1 MLILQKEYFDNTV
14 QDYMMALL
22 IFVGAFIVVR
32 IVHSVVLTRLKK
44 WAEKTKTRLDD
55 YLVGIIDKSV
65 VPLLYFGVFYL
76 ALHSLELNAAI
87 SKALSVLGATLVTFL
102 GIRLAI
108 KIFDTVLT
116 GYWLKKKQDAD
127 LERSV
132 KSIMPIFKVVVWATG
147 ILFLLD
153 NMGFKVSTV
162 VAGLGIGGIAV
173 ALAAQSILGDLFSYF
188 SIMFDRPFVVG
199 DFVIVG
205 DMLGTIDHIG
215 IKTTRI
221 ISLGGEQLVFS
232 NTDLT
237 NSRIRNYK
245 QMQRRRIVFKLGV
258 TYDTTLAKMKEIP
271 KLIEGIIK
279 KTPDT
284 IFDRAHFSSFGDF
297 NLEIEVVYIVLGS
310 DYNKYMDVQQSINF
324 KIKEE
329 FEKRKIEFAF
339 PTQTLYV
346 NRVGN

>member
-1 MLILQKEYFDNTV
+1 
-14 QDYMMALL
+14 
-22 IFVGAFIVVR
+22 
-32 IVHSVVLTRLKK
+32 
-44 WAEKTKTRLDD
+44 
-55 YLVGIIDKSV
+55 
-65 VPLLYFGVFYL
+65 
-76 ALHSLELNAAI
+76 LHSLDLNPAI

-108 KIFDTVLT
+108 QVFGAAIT
-116 GYWLKKKQDAD
+116 GYWLKKKQDAE

-132 KSIMPIFKVVVWATG
+132 KSVMPIFKVVVWVIG

-153 NMGFKVSTV
+153 NMGFEVSTV

-173 ALAAQSILGDLFSYF
+173 ALAAQTVLGDLFSYF

-199 DFVIVG
+199 DFIIVG
-205 DMLGTIDHIG
+205 DMLGTIEHIG

-221 ISLGGEQLVFS
+221 VSLGGEQLVFS

-245 QMQRRRIVFKLGV
+245 KMQKRRVVFKLGV
-258 TYDTTLAKMKEIP
+258 TYDTSLARMKEIP
-271 KLIEGIIK
+271 PLIEGIIN

-297 NLEIEVVYIVLGS
+297 NLEIEIVYIVLGS

-324 KIKEE
+324 EIKEE

-346 NRVGN
+346 NRMGN